1 MTKTLDKTKS
11 SLVAEYAYYVGR
23 HAEYEQAVMRASL
36 DKNSQALKD
45 CLLKAEW
52 AAKSAMTAARCLG
65 LADDFIATAVK
76 QRAAA

>member
-11 SLVAEYAYYVGR
+11 KLVAEYAYYVGR
-23 HAEYEQAVMRASL
+23 NSEYEQALMRASL

-52 AAKSAMTAARCLG
+52 AAKKAITAARCLG
-65 LADDFIATAVK
+65 LSPEYIPSIIK
-76 QRAAA
+76 ERAN